1 MKKLAITFVS
11 VIICVISV
19 ICSHNL
25 CLAQSVE
32 PEVYATSGDH
42 YTGTNAQLSWTIGE
56 PVIETVSNT
65 NNIITQGF
73 HQTSYDIT
81 SIKENPDLGYNISV
95 FPNPVSNTL
104 QINISS
110 AVDNSNL
117 QIELMDITGKI
128 LINEKIAGTI
138 ITYQLNMREY
148 APGSY
153 FLRITNKKE
162 QLINSYKIQKVN

>member
-1 MKKLAITFVS
+1 MKKIIS
-11 VIICVISV
+11 ICVI
-19 ICSHNL
+19 ILNL
-25 CLAQSVE
+25 CLPRFLGGNLCSAQSVE
-32 PEVYATSGDH
+32 PEVNATSGGH

-73 HQTSYDIT
+73 HQANYDIT
-81 SIKENPDLGYNISV
+81 SIKENPDLGFNISV

-104 QINISS
+104 QISISGN
-110 AVDNSNL
+110 VNNSNL
-117 QIELMDITGKI
+117 KIELIDITGKI
-128 LINEKIAGTI
+128 LINEKVAGT
-138 ITYQLNMREY
+138 TGNHQLNLNEY

-153 FLRITNKKE
+153 FLRITNEKE

>member
-1 MKKLAITFVS
+1 MRKILLILSGILFCFTG
-11 VIICVISV
+11 IS
-19 ICSHNL
+19 
-25 CLAQSVE
+25 QSVA
-32 PEVYATSGDH
+32 PEVYATSGGH

-73 HQTSYDIT
+73 HQTNYDIT
-81 SIKENPDLGYNISV
+81 SIKENPDLGYDISI

-104 QINISS
+104 QISISGN
-110 AVDNSNL
+110 VNNSNL
-117 QIELMDITGKI
+117 KIELMDVTGKI

-138 ITYQLNMREY
+138 ITHQLNMREY

-153 FLRITNKKE
+153 FLRITNEKE
-162 QLINSYKIQKVN
+162 QLINSYKIQKLN

>member
-1 MKKLAITFVS
+1 MKKILLILTGILF
-11 VIICVISV
+11 CFTGIS
-19 ICSHNL
+19 
-25 CLAQSVE
+25 QSVA
-32 PEVYATSGDH
+32 PEVYAKSGGH

-104 QINISS
+104 QINISGD
-110 AVDNSNL
+110 VDNSNL
-117 QIELMDITGKI
+117 KIELMDITGKI
-128 LINEKIAGTI
+128 LIIERWFSPPFGGAGGGL
-138 ITYQLNMREY
+138 YQLNMKEY
-148 APGSY
+148 ATGNY
-153 FLRITNKKE
+153 FLRITNEKE